1 MNFHH
6 ERCGFPLVGS
16 GRSGRTGS
24 PRDGSGGGGGTNPS
38 IGRGGGGG
46 GGGGA
51 PRGAGMKGTERSAY
65 ISDC

>member
-1 MNFHH
+1 M
-6 ERCGFPLVGS
+6 CGFPLVGS
-16 GRSGRTGS
+16 GRSGCTGS
-24 PRDGSGGGGGTNPS
+24 PGDDGGGGGGGGTNPS
-38 IGRGGGGG
+38 IGGGGG